1 MTWNQSQID
10 ALQRLAMTRDQRR
23 LIEQTEHRQIIEARG
38 TGVSWQTIGNMLG
51 CSGEA
56 VRLKH
61 GPKMPARANQAVALF

>member
-1 MTWNQSQID
+1 MAWNQNQID

-23 LIEQTEHRQIIEARG
+23 QIEQTEHMQIIDARG

-51 CSGEA
+51 VSGEA

-61 GPKMPARANQAVALF
+61 GPKAPKRVEPVLF